1 MTREEK
7 KRLRIQ
13 IIQLLDRCENCEYKT
28 KLGAS
33 ITTCRQC
40 PIGQK
45 LIEISSKFENVPK
58 RAEGIQDVRI
68 PWEKEEE
75 QFLIKNYG
83 KMTYE
88 EMAMKLKRTTIS
100 VQSKV
105 KKMRRKGLIPHFFK
119 KGGDMKCT

>member
-7 KRLRIQ
+7 KRLRMQ
-13 IIQLLDRCENCEYKT
+13 IIQLLERCDRCEHKT

-33 ITTCRQC
+33 ITVCKKC

-45 LIEISSKFENVPK
+45 LVEISSKFENVPK
-58 RAEGIQDVRI
+58 RIEGEQDVRI
-68 PWEKEEE
+68 PWEEEEE

-83 KMTYE
+83 KMKYE

-105 KKMRRKGLIPHFFK
+105 KKMRRKGLIPCFK